1 MQDSAMSHTANQKTS
16 SQPHEQ
22 KKVTVTGDSKL
33 NEISEKG
40 LSRTR
45 NIKVTEYP
53 SGTRDK
59 M

>member
-1 MQDSAMSHTANQKTS
+1 MSHTANQKTS